1 MLHQPLWL
9 RDLAAYCL
17 QVAAIVIAGSVLP
30 PLLRLRVPKVK
41 LIYWQALLAACLL
54 LPLIEPWQRE
64 LLPPVGIA
72 GQVSIRIDGIAAARP
87 GGSFSSPEIVLAVI
101 LAGILLRAVWIALGL
116 RRLRLYRKRAT
127 PLPGEL
133 ASIGEARRL
142 ALVYPPVLISTEL
155 KAPATFGFRSPVVL
169 LPEHFLQMPASQ
181 QKAIACHELLHVGR
195 RDWAWN
201 TLEEFVLALLWFH
214 PALWWVAQNIR
225 LSREQTVDAEVVRR
239 TECRQA
245 YLSALLELAQQD
257 LGRRSVPAPLFLR
270 EGQLAQRVS
279 LIVKEVS
286 MSRFRLMVTCFAA
299 AVTLTLTGGAAV
311 RAFPLQAPNS
321 APGKVAFD
329 SGVPG
334 GITGGVAGG
343 IEGGVQGGVDTGLSA
358 TPHRVDVK
366 QLKLAHQVMPRY
378 PVEAKKARVQGKV
391 LLDITVN
398 KAGEVT
404 EEKVVSGPPM
414 LVKSAMDAVR
424 QWRYASS
431 PLLPARTRVTMNY
444 TLADEPSK
452 PAKQSSGQAD
462 QKQSADAVENPGLVL
477 PITLPSGLKL
487 VHAVAPSYPPLAK
500 AARIQTNVVL
510 GITVDHDGKVSNI
523 SVISGHP
530 LLLNA
535 AIDAV
540 RQWKFAPPANAPV
553 EATVTI
559 PFRLPPEETPP
570 TSVENYQFQ
579 GKEYNYT
586 GKVYKIGGDVQ
597 APKPVYSPDPPYTP
611 EARNAKLS
619 GNVILS
625 AVISDEGKV
634 VSVNEVSK
642 PLGKGLDENALKTIP
657 TWEFKPAERNG
668 KPVPVRMLID
678 VSFRFFSGGKTG
690 PSA

>member
-17 QVAAIVIAGSVLP
+17 QVAAIVLAGSALP

-41 LIYWQALLAACLL
+41 LIYGQALLAACLL

-64 LLPPVGIA
+64 LLPLDGIA
-72 GQVSIRIDGIAAARP
+72 GRVSIRMDGIAATSA
-87 GGSFSSPEIVLAVI
+87 GGSLSLSEIVLAVM
-101 LAGILLRAVWIALGL
+101 LAGILFRAVWIALGL
-116 RRLRLYRKRAT
+116 RRLRLYRERAT
-127 PLPGEL
+127 PLPEKL
-133 ASIGEARRL
+133 ASIDEAQRL
-142 ALVYPPVLISTEL
+142 ASVYPPVLISAEL
-155 KAPATFGFRSPVVL
+155 KAPATFGLRSPVVL
-169 LPEHFLQMPASQ
+169 LPERFLQMPASQ

-201 TLEEFVLALLWFH
+201 TLEEFILALLWFH
-214 PALWWVAQNIR
+214 PALWWVVQNIR
-225 LSREQTVDAEVVRR
+225 LSREQAVDTEVVRR

-245 YLSALLELAQQD
+245 YLGALLELAQQD

-286 MSRFRLMVTCFAA
+286 MSRFRLMVTCLAA

-311 RAFPLQAPNS
+311 RAFPLRAPNA
-321 APGKVAFD
+321 APGKVALE

-334 GITGGVAGG
+334 GIVGGVVGG
-343 IEGGVQGGVDTGLSA
+343 IEGGVQGGVDTGSSA
-358 TPHRVDVK
+358 TVHRVDVK
-366 QLKLAHQVMPRY
+366 QLKIVHQIMPRY

-391 LLDITVN
+391 VLDIAVN
-398 KAGEVT
+398 KEGIVT
-404 EEKVVSGPPM
+404 EVKVVSGPPM
-414 LVKSAMDAVR
+414 LVKSAVDAVR
-424 QWRYASS
+424 QWRYAPI
-431 PLLPARTRVTMNY
+431 PLPVRTRVTMNY
-444 TLADEPSK
+444 TLAHTPSK
-452 PAKQSSGQAD
+452 PASQASD
-462 QKQSADAVENPGLVL
+462 QAGQKQTTYVVENPGLVL
-477 PITLPSGLKL
+477 DFTLPPGLKL
-487 VHAVAPSYPPLAK
+487 VHAVAPSYPPLARM
-500 AARIQTNVVL
+500 ARVQSNVVL
-510 GITVDHDGKVSNI
+510 RIIVDHEGKVSNI

-530 LLLNA
+530 LLVKA

-540 RQWKFAPPANAPV
+540 SQWKFAPPANAPV

-559 PFRLPPEETPP
+559 PFRLPPEESSPA
-570 TSVENYQFQ
+570 SVENYQFR

-586 GKVYKIGGDVQ
+586 GKAYNIGGDVHP
-597 APKPVYSPDPPYTP
+597 PKPVYSPDPPYTP

-634 VSVNEVSK
+634 VSVKEVSK

-657 TWEFKPAERNG
+657 TWKFKPAERHG

-678 VSFRFFSGGKTG
+678 LSFRLI
-690 PSA
+690 

>member
-9 RDLAAYCL
+9 RDLVAYCL
-17 QVAAIVIAGSVLP
+17 QVAAIVLAGSVLP

-64 LLPPVGIA
+64 LLPLDGIA
-72 GQVSIRIDGIAAARP
+72 GRVSIQMNGIAATSAGRA
-87 GGSFSSPEIVLAVI
+87 FSLPEIVLAVM
-101 LAGILLRAVWIALGL
+101 LAGILFRAVWIALGL
-116 RRLRLYRKRAT
+116 RRLRLYRERAT
-127 PLPGEL
+127 PLPETL
-133 ASIGEARRL
+133 ASIDEAQRL
-142 ALVYPPVLISTEL
+142 ASVYPPVLISTEL

-169 LPEHFLQMPASQ
+169 LPERFLQMPASQ

-201 TLEEFVLALLWFH
+201 TLEEFILALLWFH
-214 PALWWVAQNIR
+214 PALWWVVQNIR

-286 MSRFRLMVTCFAA
+286 MSRFRLIFTCFAA
-299 AVTLTLTGGAAV
+299 AVTLALTGGAAA
-311 RAFPLQAPNS
+311 RTFPLQAPNS
-321 APGKVAFD
+321 APGKVAFE
-329 SGVPG
+329 SGVSG
-334 GITGGVAGG
+334 GIAGGVAGG
-343 IEGGVQGGVDTGLSA
+343 IEGGVPGGIDGDSSA
-358 TPHRVDVK
+358 TVHRVDVK
-366 QLKLAHQVMPRY
+366 QLKIVHQIMPRY

-391 LLDITVN
+391 VLDIAVN
-398 KAGEVT
+398 KVGEVT
-404 EEKVVSGPPM
+404 EVKVVSGPPM
-414 LVKSAMDAVR
+414 LVKSAVDAVR
-424 QWRYASS
+424 QWRYAPS

-444 TLADEPSK
+444 TLADTPSK
-452 PAKQSSGQAD
+452 PASQSSDQAG
-462 QKQSADAVENPGLVL
+462 QKQTTYMLEALALPFTAPPGLRPVYA
-477 PITLPSGLKL
+477 P
-487 VHAVAPSYPPLAK
+487 APSYPPLARM
-500 AARIQTNVVL
+500 ARIQANVVL
-510 GITVDHDGKVSNI
+510 GITVDHEGKVSNI

-530 LLLNA
+530 LLVKA
-535 AIDAV
+535 AVDAV
-540 RQWKFAPPANAPV
+540 SQWKFAPSANAPV
-553 EATVTI
+553 EARVTI
-559 PFRLPPEETPP
+559 PFRLPPEESSPA
-570 TSVENYQFQ
+570 SVENYQFR
-579 GKEYNYT
+579 GKVYDYT

-597 APKPVYSPDPPYTP
+597 APKLVYSPDPPYTP

-619 GNVILS
+619 GDIILS
-625 AVISDEGKV
+625 TVISDEGKV
-634 VSVNEVSK
+634 VSVKEVSK

-657 TWEFKPAERNG
+657 TWKFKPAERNG

-678 VSFRFFSGGKTG
+678 VSFRLLGGEKTG

>member
-17 QVAAIVIAGSVLP
+17 QVAAIVLAGSVLP
-30 PLLRLRVPKVK
+30 PLLRLRVPQAK

-64 LLPPVGIA
+64 LLPLDGIA
-72 GQVSIRIDGIAAARP
+72 GRVSIQMDGIAAASA
-87 GGSFSSPEIVLAVI
+87 GGHLSLSEIALAVM
-101 LAGILLRAVWIALGL
+101 LAGILFRAVWIALGL
-116 RRLRLYRKRAT
+116 RRLRLYRNRAT
-127 PLPGEL
+127 PLPEKL
-133 ASIGEARRL
+133 ASIDDAQRL
-142 ALVYPPVLISTEL
+142 TSVYPPIFISAEL
-155 KAPATFGFRSPVVL
+155 KAPATFGFWSPVVL
-169 LPEHFLQMPASQ
+169 LPERFLQMPASQ

-201 TLEEFVLALLWFH
+201 MLEEFILTPLWFH

-225 LSREQTVDAEVVRR
+225 LSREQTVDADAVRR

-245 YLSALLELAQQD
+245 YLSALLEMAQQD

-299 AVTLTLTGGAAV
+299 AVTLALTGGAAA

-321 APGKVAFD
+321 APGKMALE

-334 GITGGVAGG
+334 GIAGGVAGG
-343 IEGGVQGGVDTGLSA
+343 IEGGVPGGIDGDSSTTV
-358 TPHRVDVK
+358 HRVDVK
-366 QLKLAHQVMPRY
+366 QLKIVHQVMPRY
-378 PVEAKKARVQGKV
+378 PVEAKKARIQGKV

-398 KAGEVT
+398 EAGEVT

-414 LVKSAMDAVR
+414 LVKSALDAVR
-424 QWRYASS
+424 QWRYAPS

-444 TLADEPSK
+444 TLAATPSK
-452 PAKQSSGQAD
+452 PENQSSDQAGQ
-462 QKQSADAVENPGLVL
+462 KHTTSVVEDPGLAL
-477 PITLPSGLKL
+477 HITLPPGLKL
-487 VHAVAPSYPPLAK
+487 VHAVAPSYPPLA
-500 AARIQTNVVL
+500 RMVRVQSNVVL
-510 GITVDHDGKVSNI
+510 GITVDHEGKVSNI
-523 SVISGHP
+523 SVMSGHP
-530 LLLNA
+530 LLVRA

-540 RQWKFAPPANAPV
+540 RQWKFTPPANAPV

-559 PFRLPPEETPP
+559 PFRLPPEESSPA
-570 TSVENYQFQ
+570 SVENYQFQ

-586 GKVYKIGGDVQ
+586 GKVYKIGGDVHP
-597 APKPVYSPDPPYTP
+597 PKLVYSPDPPYTP
-611 EARNAKLS
+611 EARNAKLT
-619 GNVILS
+619 GNIILS

-634 VSVNEVSK
+634 VSVKEVSK

-657 TWEFKPAERNG
+657 TWKFKPAERNG
-668 KPVPVRMLID
+668 MPVPVRMLID
-678 VSFRFFSGGKTG
+678 VSFRLLGGEKAD

>member
-17 QVAAIVIAGSVLP
+17 QVAAIVLAGSALP
-30 PLLRLRVPKVK
+30 PLLRLRVPKVN

-64 LLPPVGIA
+64 LLPLDGIA
-72 GQVSIRIDGIAAARP
+72 GRVSIRMDGIAATSA
-87 GGSFSSPEIVLAVI
+87 GGSLSLSEIVLTVM
-101 LAGILLRAVWIALGL
+101 LAGILFRAVWIALGL
-116 RRLRLYRKRAT
+116 RRLRLYRERAT

-133 ASIGEARRL
+133 ASIGEAKRL
-142 ALVYPPVLISTEL
+142 ASVYPPVLISTEL

-181 QKAIACHELLHVGR
+181 QKAITCHELLHVGR

-201 TLEEFVLALLWFH
+201 TLEEFILALLWFH

-239 TECRQA
+239 TECRRD
-245 YLSALLELAQQD
+245 YLNALLELAQQD
-257 LGRRSVPAPLFLR
+257 LGCRSIPAPLFLR

-286 MSRFRLMVTCFAA
+286 MSRFRLIVTCFAA

-321 APGKVAFD
+321 APGKVALE

-334 GITGGVAGG
+334 GIAGGVAGG
-343 IEGGVQGGVDTGLSA
+343 IEVGVQGGVDTGLSA
-358 TPHRVDVK
+358 TAHRVDVK
-366 QLKLAHQVMPRY
+366 QLKIVHQIMPRY

-391 LLDITVN
+391 VLDIAVN
-398 KAGEVT
+398 KEGIVT
-404 EEKVVSGPPM
+404 EVKVVSGPPM
-414 LVKSAMDAVR
+414 LVKSALDAVR
-424 QWRYASS
+424 QWRYAPS

-444 TLADEPSK
+444 TLATTPSK
-452 PAKQSSGQAD
+452 PAKQSSDPAGQ
-462 QKQSADAVENPGLVL
+462 KRTTYAVENPEPVL
-477 PITLPSGLKL
+477 DFALPPGLKL
-487 VHAVAPSYPPLAK
+487 VHAAAPSYPPLARM
-500 AARIQTNVVL
+500 ARVQTNVVL
-510 GITVDHDGKVSNI
+510 GITVDHEGKVSNI

-559 PFRLPPEETPP
+559 PFRLPPEESSP
-570 TSVENYQFQ
+570 TSLENDQFR
-579 GKEYNYT
+579 GKEYYYT

-597 APKPVYSPDPPYTP
+597 ASRPVYSPDPPYTP

-634 VSVNEVSK
+634 VSVKEVSK

-657 TWEFKPAERNG
+657 TWKFKPAERHG

-678 VSFRFFSGGKTG
+678 LSFRLI
-690 PSA
+690 